1 MSKHMKRPIGV
12 CSWSMRDNF
21 DDIASLKLEYIH
33 LAIQSALGDEGEATL
48 KKFKSL
54 PMKITSTMIS
64 FPQEDYSTLETIR
77 KTGGIVPDDCWDRNR
92 SLFLKGIEVT
102 SKLPTKHMSC
112 HFGFID
118 VENPSALAKL
128 SARMT
133 ELADAAAA
141 KNLTLLMETGQ
152 ESAEH
157 LRTFLEKVNHP
168 AIKVN
173 FDPAN
178 MILYG
183 KGNPIAAVKVLA
195 PWIRHVHIKDAIAS
209 ATPGQWGREVA
220 WGDGEVNSE
229 AFLTALDEINYTGP
243 LVIEREAGEK
253 RFEDVNQAI
262 RLITA

>member
-1 MSKHMKRPIGV
+1 
-12 CSWSMRDNF
+12 MRDNF

-33 LAIQSALGDEGEATL
+33 LAIQPALGEDGEAAFKLFKTL
-48 KKFKSL
+48 S
-54 PMKITSTMIS
+54 MKITSTMIG
-64 FPQEDYSTLETIR
+64 FPQEDYSSLETIR

-92 SLFLKGIEVT
+92 ALFLKGIEVT

-112 HFGFID
+112 HFGFINVD
-118 VENPSALAKL
+118 NADAFKKL

-141 KNLTLLMETGQ
+141 KKLTLLMETGQ

-168 AIKVN
+168 ALKVN

-183 KGNPIAAVKVLA
+183 KGNPVAAVKVLA
-195 PWIRHVHIKDAIAS
+195 PWIRHVHIKDALAS
-209 ATPGQWGREVA
+209 KTPGQWGREVA
-220 WGDGEVNSE
+220 WGDGEVNSD
-229 AFLTALDEINYTGP
+229 AFLTALDEIKYTGP

-262 RLITA
+262 RIITA